1 MTDEYDFSKRSTII
15 FIIFMIVATV
25 LTVEGTYYALKT
37 FVLDDTNDP
46 IVRSGGLSSDQKEVG
61 KAK

>member
-1 MTDEYDFSKRSTII
+1 
-15 FIIFMIVATV
+15 MIAATV

-37 FVLDDTNDP
+37 FVFDASDP
-46 IVRSGGLSSDQKEVG
+46 IVKAGGLSSDQKELG